1 MTKDRGSPSQS
12 DRGIQL
18 ATTSKELLPVAV
30 WFRSHRDDGMRLLA
44 QHIPTRG
51 PNALPLCTALF
62 PDVSPV
68 RLTVSGTAS

>member
-44 QHIPTRG
+44 PAHPDTR
-51 PNALPLCTALF
+51 
-62 PDVSPV
+62 S
-68 RLTVSGTAS
+68 